1 MNPYYAAGFMSAL
14 TFWVWPAFLFQNFD
28 AHWLTVVV
36 VSALLFVGVGK
47 VATEYHIDH
56 IAPKEPPRGPKSH
69 IAILCGV
76 VFVMGLLLRVVFY
89 FVAGGA

>member
-14 TFWVWPAFLFQNFD
+14 TFWVWPAFLFKNFD

-36 VSALLFVGVGK
+36 VSALLFLGVGK
-47 VATEYHIDH
+47 LATEFHIDH
-56 IAPKEPPRGPKSH
+56 IAPNEPPRGRTSH

-76 VFVMGLLLRVVFY
+76 VFALGLLMRVCHY
-89 FVAGGA
+89 FVAGDV

>member
-1 MNPYYAAGFMSAL
+1 M
-14 TFWVWPAFLFQNFD
+14 LFF
-28 AHWLTVVV
+28 
-36 VSALLFVGVGK
+36 GVGK

-89 FVAGGA
+89 FVAGGV